1 MSDRIRSLGRAVVGP
16 VARLATAQF
25 SHCGRQF
32 HPPTHLSGS
41 SDDAVAAERCWFTLC
56 VSQAKDELRVARM
69 VRSPFF
75 DGFQPQWFHLDCFF
89 FKNAWGA
96 KSPSE
101 LQGVTDLRPDDQ
113 KLVADGFSTMATAQG
128 AAAAGG
134 ATAKGK
140 SKKAKAGAAAAP
152 PPDRSMELL
161 AADGSALLRVEHAKS
176 SRAGCRY
183 CEVKIDKDVL
193 RLGIM
198 MEPDEDSESS
208 FRGMRTWWYACQV
221 LCSVVTHCLD

>member
-1 MSDRIRSLGRAVVGP
+1 VFATCTP
-16 VARLATAQF
+16 PLAA
-25 SHCGRQF
+25 
-32 HPPTHLSGS
+32 SGS
-41 SDDAVAAERCWFTLC
+41 TLQLISLSQHNVDLWSVHTVA
-56 VSQAKDELRVARM
+56 QAKDELRVARM

-89 FKNAWGA
+89 IKNAWGA

-113 KLVADGFSTMATAQG
+113 KSVADGFAKMAAAQG
-128 AAAAGG
+128 TAAAGG
-134 ATAKGK
+134 AKAKGK
-140 SKKAKAGAAAAP
+140 GKKEKGGAAAAAAP

-183 CEVKIDKDVL
+183 CEVKINKDVL
-193 RLGIM
+193 RLGVM
-198 MEPDEDSESS
+198 MEPDENSESS
-208 FRGMRTWWYACQV
+208 FRGMRTWWYAYHAP
-221 LCSVVTHCLD
+221 CSVVTHCLHEFQIHCASVTHP